1 MINPSSPDPR
11 RREKI
16 NLNFIVTLVTL
27 LCGTSKGFIK
37 DLKAVIKPFKAP
49 KKV

>member
-16 NLNFIVTLVTL
+16 NLNFIVTL

-37 DLKAVIKPFKAP
+37 ALKAVIKPFKAP